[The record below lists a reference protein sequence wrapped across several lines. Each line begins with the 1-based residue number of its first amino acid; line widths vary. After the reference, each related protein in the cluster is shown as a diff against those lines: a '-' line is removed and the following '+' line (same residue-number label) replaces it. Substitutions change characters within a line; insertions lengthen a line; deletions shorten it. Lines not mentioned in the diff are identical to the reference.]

1 MDIQTNNITRNILI
15 ENILTNIIQ
24 NRKIQTRYY
33 WLIYAILFAIVITVT
48 SPVLAEQKSKTN
60 SNQSQDQYINDSEY
74 NDINLESSQRSHFS
88 LAAKFAQFGYSAS
101 VNGQWHQA
109 RDGWEKAVEH
119 LDQSKASARN
129 RAVFYYEFGHAAGI
143 TCDFDIAEEFIEK
156 SYQIEKSINGP
167 YVLTLV
173 ELFRLYFDQK
183 QYKLASI
190 YFEAALPNL
199 KASNAAETT
208 PMRYSRLLDEYSNAL
223 MQLDKK
229 RLAKQYQRQSIT
241 IRKNFNNPQQH
252 DRRTRYGS
260 RCSDTRKNYPMTIA
274 QSTFV
279 SSRMSKIREIL
290 KSMHKIQN

>member
-1 MDIQTNNITRNILI
+1 MDIQTNNLPESFRQK
-15 ENILTNIIQ
+15 TN
-24 NRKIQTRYY
+24 
-33 WLIYAILFAIVITVT
+33 WLIYGIMFAVIITLAPSV
-48 SPVLAEQKSKTN
+48 SAEQKNNNKDREIEEREIN
-60 SNQSQDQYINDSEY
+60 EINDIIA
-74 NDINLESSQRSHFS
+74 DNLRRSHFS
-88 LAAKFAQFGYSAS
+88 RAAKFAQLGYNAS
-101 VNGQWHQA
+101 VNGQWHKA
-109 RDGWEKAVEH
+109 REGWEQAVEH
-119 LDQSKASARN
+119 LELSNASARN

-156 SYQIEKSINGP
+156 SYQLEKTINGP

-199 KASNAAETT
+199 KAANAAETT
-208 PMRYSRLLDEYSNAL
+208 PMRYSRLLDEYANAL
-223 MQLDKK
+223 MQIDKK
-229 RLAKQYQRQSIT
+229 RLAKQYQRQSQT
-241 IRKNFNNPQQH
+241 IRKNFSNPQQH

-260 RCSDTRKNYPMTIA
+260 RCSDTRKNYSMTIA